1 MSNALPQLPDPSQK
15 TWKQNR
21 QDLSLERF
29 SSWRVTTHDG
39 GNWGIKLKCFVSS
52 TATDGKD
59 WRGLKLENVG
69 PTFPSFTAMPTKINK
84 KLLFDI
90 MLSAQNSFDIFV
102 TTLQEQFMYGV
113 KALSYDLSTVT

>member
-1 MSNALPQLPDPSQK
+1 M
-15 TWKQNR
+15 
-21 QDLSLERF
+21 
-29 SSWRVTTHDG
+29 
-39 GNWGIKLKCFVSS
+39 SS

-59 WRGLKLENVG
+59 WRVFKFYCYAYKNQQ
-69 PTFPSFTAMPTKINK
+69 

-113 KALSYDLSTVT
+113 KALSYDFSTVT